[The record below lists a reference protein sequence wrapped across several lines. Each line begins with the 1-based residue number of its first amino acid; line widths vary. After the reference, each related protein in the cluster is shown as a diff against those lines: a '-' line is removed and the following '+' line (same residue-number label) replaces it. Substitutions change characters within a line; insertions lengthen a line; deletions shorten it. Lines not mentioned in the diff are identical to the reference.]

1 MTHAHRNAFTVVEAI
16 VATIIAS
23 LVIVLAW
30 SFFTSEQRRFRTDQ
44 SRLSGLQGAMQMDEA
59 LAWDLERIAL
69 ELPDQG
75 TSFTIDAPVV
85 INGRQLDFRIF
96 APDAP
101 RAVGVKGR
109 PVSYRLDDRTGR
121 LLRTED
127 GREHAFPGLIAEDI
141 QWSLVQV
148 PPKPQPGIFAFNR
161 EPLHV
166 LKYVVTCYSEALR
179 ELPEAA
185 RRDHEIVTLVGA
197 VAIPF
202 RADRVQHPYW
212 RGGMSELAEPMP

>member
-1 MTHAHRNAFTVVEAI
+1 MRRAFTVVEAI
-16 VATIIAS
+16 VATLIAS

-59 LAWDLERIAL
+59 LAWDLERMAL
-69 ELPDQG
+69 QLPDQG

-85 INGRQLDFRIF
+85 INGRRLDFRIF

-101 RAVGVKGR
+101 RAAGVGSR
-109 PVSYRLDDRTGR
+109 PVSYELDERTGR
-121 LLRTED
+121 LLRIAD
-127 GREHAFPGLIAEDI
+127 GREHVFPGLIAEDV
-141 QWSLVQV
+141 QWSLVPV
-148 PPKPQPGIFAFNR
+148 PPKPQPGMFAFSR

-179 ELPEAA
+179 ELPESA
-185 RRDHEIVTLVGA
+185 RKSHEIVTLVGA

-202 RADRVQHPYW
+202 RADRVLHPYW
-212 RGGMSELAEPMP
+212 RGGPSELAEPMR